1 MAEQE
6 IDFLSGQQSK
16 TGKKAKIVHFLKVGS
31 IIVLILYCLLTAA
44 VFSYWFYLNT
54 QGRKAQQ
61 EISTKKQ
68 KIESLKD
75 IESTQVFLKQRLT
88 ALDKF
93 FTNQVKTDLPK
104 ILSFFESIKGEARL
118 KQVNLTK
125 EGEITISGGAD
136 NALILTDFL
145 KKLEEDDR
153 SKELFSTITLVSTDK
168 QKTGNYLFSVL
179 LEVKGNQ

>member
-6 IDFLSGQQSK
+6 IDFLSEQQSK

-54 QGRKAQQ
+54 QGRKTQQ
-61 EISTKKQ
+61 EISIKKQ

-75 IESTQVFLKQRLT
+75 VESVQTFLKQRLA

-93 FTNQVKTDLPK
+93 FTNQAKTDLPE
-104 ILSFFESIKGEARL
+104 ILDFFENIKDEARL

-125 EGEITISGGAD
+125 EGEITISGEAD
-136 NALILTDFL
+136 NALVLTDFL
-145 KKLEEDDR
+145 KKLEEEDQ
-153 SKELFSTITLVSTDK
+153 SKKLFSTITLVSSDK
-168 QKTGNYLFSVL
+168 QKTGNYLFSIL
-179 LEVKGNQ
+179 LEVKGKQ